1 MSPAGAGM
9 IAPRAR
15 VLVGAHLS
23 AEPPRHSLFAEPGAV
38 ALRRGPL
45 QLAASGGFERGAPT
59 CLLDGFLFEP
69 ERLAA
74 TLELPPSTPEEQL
87 VAAGFS
93 RWGGELPRHLDGEF
107 ALVAWDEE
115 RQRGLIAVDR
125 LAAGPIFLCVRGGAL
140 HFASELRELLLSL
153 PSRPDPDEEAIT
165 EALSGWA
172 LEGDRTLYRGVRRLG
187 TAGVVELDRRGFSL
201 GTYWRPS
208 QPTPIVA
215 SRAEATEEIRRLLGA
230 AVRRRARPGGAAG
243 VLLSGG
249 LDSGAVAA
257 VGSEALAAEG
267 TELTAFSARFPD
279 FPAADESAQ
288 LDALG
293 AKLELPFTILSAG
306 EGSALAAGIEF
317 LLRWEVPLGPPNH
330 FAWQPLLRH
339 AAEQGIV
346 EILDGNG
353 GDEVFAA
360 ATALIADRLAG
371 LRPGAALHL
380 ASNLPGPRPY
390 GPRRTASALYRL
402 GLRELLGRGNRGG
415 GDRPRWWAQRRAA
428 VFELPQS
435 FGVRDYARRAASSAG
450 LLARHPLEDLNL
462 IGFVG
467 ALPPEW
473 SFDRD
478 LDRPLLREATRG
490 LVPDEVRLSPRKAV
504 FNQVFQRALLGRDL
518 PLVRE
523 LVGGPTGV
531 VRGHLPV
538 GADVE
543 GLLSEPGGSPT
554 AQASRALALWRI
566 VNIECWLRSQH
577 DPASLQGFLE
587 QARASDRPSRTF
599 FSLENPA
606 RSATL

>member
-1 MSPAGAGM
+1 MSPAGT
-9 IAPRAR
+9 IVPRGR

-23 AEPPRHSLFAEPGAV
+23 AERPRHSLFAEPGAV
-38 ALRRGPL
+38 ALRGGPL
-45 QLAASGGFERGAPT
+45 QLAASGGFERGSPT

-74 TLELPPSTPEEQL
+74 TLELPPSTPEEEL

-115 RQRGLIAVDR
+115 RRRGLIAVDR

-153 PSRPDPDEEAIT
+153 PSRPGPDEEAIA

-187 TAGVVELDRRGFSL
+187 AAGVVELDHRGFSL

-208 QPTPIVA
+208 RPAPIAA
-215 SRAEATEEIRRLLGA
+215 SRDEATEEIRRLLGV
-230 AVRRRARPGGAAG
+230 AVRRRTRPGGTAG

-267 TELTAFSARFPD
+267 TGLTAFSARFPD

-288 LDALG
+288 LEALD
-293 AKLELPFTILSAG
+293 AKLGLPSTVLSAG

-330 FAWQPLLRH
+330 FAWQPLLRR

-346 EILDGNG
+346 EMLDGNG

-371 LRPGAALHL
+371 LRLREAVQL
-380 ASNLPGPRPY
+380 ASSLPGPRPH

-402 GLRELLGRGNRGG
+402 GLRGLLGKREGE
-415 GDRPRWWAQRRAA
+415 DRWWAQRRAA

-450 LLARHPLEDLNL
+450 LLARHPLEDLDL
-462 IGFVG
+462 IGFLS

-473 SFDRD
+473 SFDRR

-538 GADVE
+538 GAEVE
-543 GLLSEPGGSPT
+543 GLLSEPGGSP
-554 AQASRALALWRI
+554 AEEASRALALWRL

-587 QARASDRPSRTF
+587 RARASDRPSRTF
-599 FSLENPA
+599 FSLANTA
-606 RSATL
+606 HSATL